1 MSRDSG
7 GHFQQRLHLTW
18 HRRPYWIATRT
29 TWPRR
34 PFSNTKP
41 RDTTAAILN
50 HAWPQRP
57 SWISRDLG
65 GHLGSCVTS
74 AAILDLAW
82 PRRPS
87 WISRDLGGHLKSR
100 VISAAI
106 LILTRLRQS
115 RTNNLSKLLTK
126 KKQLKC
132 SQLWASQYRSCWC
145 SVAIKRQSICS
156 HSTVTI
162 TLSKVRATTANTL
175 EYISHHNVCVIC
187 SWYVQFELFTRW
199 LKMQLY

>member
-1 MSRDSG
+1 MTNV
-7 GHFQQRLHLTW
+7 TW
-18 HRRPYWIATRT
+18 L
-29 TWPRR
+29 RR
-34 PFSNTKP
+34 PFSTTFTSHMTSTAILNSYKDHVTTAAILFTQSLINPWRPYSNTKP
-41 RDTTAAILN
+41 RDTTATILN
-50 HAWPQRP
+50 HAWPRRP

-65 GHLGSCVTS
+65 GHLGSRVTS

-106 LILTRLRQS
+106 LILTKLRQS
-115 RTNNLSKLLTK
+115 QTNNLSKLLTEK
-126 KKQLKC
+126 KLLKC
-132 SQLWASQYRSCWC
+132 SLLWASQYRSCWC

-162 TLSKVRATTANTL
+162 TLSKVRATTTNTL
-175 EYISHHNVCVIC
+175 
-187 SWYVQFELFTRW
+187 
-199 LKMQLY
+199 